1 MKNVLFLFAF
11 CFSAVMFAQDAKLT
25 GQVIDGD
32 NANDPLAF
40 ATVTVKEINAK
51 AYTDQEGKFSLDLAP
66 GTYTLVYEFIGYA
79 PVEIK
84 NVAVNRQESVKNITL
99 RAHTLSPTK
108 DLAIN

>member
-1 MKNVLFLFAF
+1 M
-11 CFSAVMFAQDAKLT
+11 
-25 GQVIDGD
+25 
-32 NANDPLAF
+32 
-40 ATVTVKEINAK
+40 
-51 AYTDQEGKFSLDLAP
+51 DLAP

-84 NVAVNRQESVKNITL
+84 NVAVNRHESVIDITL